1 MSMLLENRDYVPDG
15 AGSVR
20 TVEGAEAVL
29 SEALFRLTARRG
41 GFAPLPELGSRMYRL
56 REERPSRRE
65 ALARQYAAEALAGLE
80 GASDIT
86 AEACMIRDVV
96 LPGMEALRAPAD
108 QAETLT
114 AAEYWPFPTYG
125 ELLFGV

>member
-15 AGSVR
+15 AGSGR

-65 ALARQYAAEALAGLE
+65 ALARQYAAEALAGLDE
-80 GASDIT
+80 VTVTGAAVAGLGD
-86 AEACMIRDVV
+86 
-96 LPGMEALRAPAD
+96 ALRVRVALSWGGQP
-108 QAETLT
+108 LT
-114 AAEYWPFPTYG
+114 V
-125 ELLFGV
+125 ELEG